1 MNLLPTNITEQ
12 QANIARLTA
21 QIENLRRELAYER
34 YLFRRKLIRQ
44 IFFMLRLETEVD
56 MEISF
61 PSKPSD
67 SAELCS
73 ICLEPLCRKD
83 VRELTCQHQFHQK
96 CIDRWIHNQP
106 TCPMCR
112 DPIDVGNSFSAVM
125 LQLFQLLTEEIA

>member
-73 ICLEPLCRKD
+73 ICLEP
-83 VRELTCQHQFHQK
+83 
-96 CIDRWIHNQP
+96 
-106 TCPMCR
+106 
-112 DPIDVGNSFSAVM
+112 
-125 LQLFQLLTEEIA
+125 